1 MTLKEQINANYIKA
15 FKSKN
20 SLEKNLLS
28 VVKGEIQTIEKNIGS
43 ENLSDVEVIKIL
55 NKTVKNLNETII
67 DLVKASGSEDKI
79 TSVKSEIDIIQVYLP
94 REMSREEITQMVG
107 GLMMSGVTNIGL
119 IMKEFVT
126 LQADRKI
133 VSEVIKEL
141 MK

>member
-126 LQADRKI
+126 LKADRKI